1 MEIIYLTDSMSL
13 KPVASGIGE
22 AILEYTRVTDP
33 NQIRKIIEENKENIN
48 CKIKRNGYAYGLS
61 KITGLQFFPAE
72 SSTIID
78 IPFGGT
84 AINVGLANPTK
95 EDIDNLDLWD
105 KGLFELELRII
116 KVCKK

>member
-1 MEIIYLTDSMSL
+1 MEIVYLTDSMSL

-22 AILEYTRVTDP
+22 AVLDYQRVTDP
-33 NQIRKIIEENKENIN
+33 NQIKKIIEENTDVIE

-61 KITGLQFFPAE
+61 KITGLNFYPAE

-78 IPFGGT
+78 LPFGGT

-105 KGLFELELRII
+105 KGLCELELRII